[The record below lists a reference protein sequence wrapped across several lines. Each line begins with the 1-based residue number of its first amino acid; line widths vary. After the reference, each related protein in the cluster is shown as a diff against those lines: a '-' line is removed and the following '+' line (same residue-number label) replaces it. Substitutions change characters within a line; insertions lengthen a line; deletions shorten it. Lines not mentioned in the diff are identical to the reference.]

1 MTSIVFLLISQR
13 KAITGRANY
22 LKGNFYSKAI
32 MDGLLS
38 KGREYKPC
46 RIGKR
51 HTKFMQVRNSNHTI
65 HSKDRFQSYSQNV
78 PKILGTK

>member
-1 MTSIVFLLISQR
+1 
-13 KAITGRANY
+13 
-22 LKGNFYSKAI
+22 

-51 HTKFMQVRNSNHTI
+51 HTKFIQVRNSNHTI
-65 HSKDRFQSYSQNV
+65 HSKGRFQSYSQSV